1 MKISSELKV
10 GILAVVAILTLIV
23 GFRFL
28 KGKDIFNHQ
37 PKIYAI
43 FKSVGGLDK
52 SNFVKI
58 NGLAIGSV
66 YKIEPADP
74 NISAIRVTLSIT
86 EDVNI
91 PENSVAYISGSLL
104 GASEV
109 VIEKGN
115 SPKYLGD
122 EDQIKTRAEDGLL
135 GDLSSEAKPLMGK
148 VRNVADS
155 LTLLLSSF
163 NNTLDV
169 STQRNLQEVIA
180 NLKYTI
186 ASMNNVLTSVERPLA
201 GTLSNLS
208 DFSAGLK
215 RNNNQIDQILGNA
228 NTFSRDLSSLNMQ
241 QTIDT
246 LNATVSSLRAA
257 VNKISSDEGSIGALM
272 NDRQLYNRLNQAAL
286 SAEILLDDIRVHP
299 KRYVNISVFGKK
311 NKAGELTAPA
321 IKDTLPK

>member
-10 GILAVVAILTLIV
+10 GILAVVAILALIV

-28 KGKDIFNHQ
+28 KGKDIFNHH

-58 NGLAIGSV
+58 NGLAVGSV
-66 YKIEPADP
+66 YKIEPADA

-115 SPKYLGD
+115 SQKYLGD

-169 STQRNLQEVIA
+169 PTQRNLQEVIA

-186 ASMNNVLTSVERPLA
+186 ASMNNVLTSVEKPLA
-201 GTLSNLS
+201 GTLSNLNE
-208 DFSAGLK
+208 FSAGLK

-228 NTFSRDLSSLNMQ
+228 NTFSKDLSSLNMQ
-241 QTIDT
+241 QTMDT
-246 LNATVSSLRAA
+246 LNATVGSLRAA

-272 NDRQLYNRLNQAAL
+272 NDRQLYNRLNQVAL